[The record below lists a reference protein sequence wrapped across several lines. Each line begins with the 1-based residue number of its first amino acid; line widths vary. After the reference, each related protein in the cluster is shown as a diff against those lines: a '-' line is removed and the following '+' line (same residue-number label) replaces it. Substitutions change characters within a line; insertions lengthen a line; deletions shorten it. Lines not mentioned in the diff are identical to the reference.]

1 MPFMTHPVFIL
12 AAAMVIF
19 LFIVWAGLPFAIYG
33 VRRRLDRVVE
43 NLDRI
48 EAALGQTGASAGP
61 GVVTPDGEPN
71 GDHRAARRLLVE
83 LRKEMLQFAPAM
95 RERVLDPENVVVYFQ
110 SDEGVDVPCL
120 IFSLSG
126 SGVRVSVPLHSLEE
140 AFSGFSP
147 DQFRDYAV
155 AFLPEKYGFFTS
167 ASPDGRE
174 LQVNI
179 EPRESNPLD
188 LFIGI
193 IREQM
198 YDPIKGGAR

>member
-1 MPFMTHPVFIL
+1 MFIL
-12 AAAMVIF
+12 AAAVVIF
-19 LFIVWAGLPFAIYG
+19 LVIIWAGLPFAIYG

-48 EAALGQTGASAGP
+48 QAALDQAGANGGP
-61 GVVTPDGEPN
+61 GGSSPGERN

-83 LRKEMLQFAPAM
+83 LRKEMLQFTPVM
-95 RERVLDPENVVVYFQ
+95 RERELDPENVVVYCR
-110 SDEGVDVPCL
+110 SDEGADVPCMV
-120 IFSLSG
+120 FALSG
-126 SGVRVSVPLHSLEE
+126 SGVRVSVPLQSLDE

-147 DQFRDYAV
+147 DDFRDYAV
-155 AFLPEKYGFFTS
+155 LFLPEKYGFFAT

-193 IREQM
+193 IREHM
-198 YDPIKGGAR
+198 YDPIKGGVR

>member
-1 MPFMTHPVFIL
+1 MSFLTQPVFIL
-12 AAAMVIF
+12 AVAVVIF
-19 LFIVWAGLPFAIYG
+19 LVIIWAGLPFAIYG

-48 EAALGQTGASAGP
+48 QAALDQAGANGGP
-61 GVVTPDGEPN
+61 GGSSPGERN

-83 LRKEMLQFAPAM
+83 LRKEMLQFTPVM
-95 RERVLDPENVVVYFQ
+95 RERELDPENVVVYCR
-110 SDEGVDVPCL
+110 SDEGVDIPCL
-120 IFSLSG
+120 IFSLAG
-126 SGVRVSVPLHSLEE
+126 SGVRVSVPLQSLDE

-147 DQFRDYAV
+147 DDFRDYAV
-155 AFLPEKYGFFTS
+155 LFLPEKYGFFAA

-193 IREQM
+193 IREHM
-198 YDPIKGGAR
+198 YDSIKGGAR

>member
-1 MPFMTHPVFIL
+1 MAFMTNPVFIL
-12 AAAMVIF
+12 AAAVAVF
-19 LFIVWAGLPFAIYG
+19 LFIVWAALPFALYG

-48 EAALGQTGASAGP
+48 QLTLRQTGAHGGGGASRP
-61 GVVTPDGEPN
+61 EERN
-71 GDHRAARRLLVE
+71 GDHWASKRLLVT
-83 LRKEMLQFAPAM
+83 LRKEMLQFAPVLH
-95 RERVLDPENVVVYFQ
+95 ERALDPENVVVFCRN
-110 SDEGVDVPCL
+110 DEGMDVPCMVIAL
-120 IFSLSG
+120 AER
-126 SGVRVSVPLHSLEE
+126 GVQVSVPLQLLEE
-140 AFSGFSP
+140 AFSEFSP
-147 DQFRDYAV
+147 DQFRDYATS
-155 AFLPEKYGFFTS
+155 FLPEKYGFFAA
-167 ASPDGRE
+167 ASPDGKE

>member
-1 MPFMTHPVFIL
+1 MSFMTNPVFIL
-12 AAAMVIF
+12 AAAAAIF
-19 LFIVWAGLPFAIYG
+19 LVIVWAGLPFAIYG

-48 EAALGQTGASAGP
+48 QAALDRGGARGGP
-61 GVVTPDGEPN
+61 EVTPAGERN

-95 RERVLDPENVVVYFQ
+95 REREFDPENVVVYFR
-110 SDEGVDVPCL
+110 SDEGMDVPCL
-120 IFSLSG
+120 VLSLAG
-126 SGVRVSVPLHSLEE
+126 SGVRISVPLQSLEE
-140 AFSGFSP
+140 AFPGFSP
-147 DQFRDYAV
+147 DEFRDYAV
-155 AFLPEKYGFFTS
+155 AFLPEKYGFFAT
-167 ASPDGRE
+167 ASPDGKE
-174 LQVNI
+174 LQVDI

>member
-1 MPFMTHPVFIL
+1 MSDPVFIL
-12 AAAMVIF
+12 GAAAVIF
-19 LFIVWAGLPFAIYG
+19 LVIIWAGLPFAIYG
-33 VRRRLDRVVE
+33 VRRRLDRVVV

-48 EAALGQTGASAGP
+48 QAALEQNEASRGP
-61 GVVTPDGEPN
+61 GVAPDGERN
-71 GDHRAARRLLVE
+71 GNSQTARRLLVE

-95 RERVLDPENVVVYFQ
+95 RERELDPENVVVYCR

-120 IFSLSG
+120 IFALSG
-126 SGVRVSVPLHSLEE
+126 SGVRISVPLVTLEE
-140 AFSGFSP
+140 AFSDFSP

-155 AFLPEKYGFFTS
+155 TFLPEKYGFFPS

-179 EPRESNPLD
+179 EPRDSNPLD
-188 LFIGI
+188 LFTGI

-198 YDPIKGGAR
+198 YDLIKGGAR